1 MSQRKETFYIRRD
14 ENHTRIRVAENDYKI
29 MRACDSRNE
38 RTITAELHYL
48 IGDGSHCRT
57 DNHLEKIKKLEE
69 QLDQV
74 IAIAQQYKKRY
85 GPLS

>member
-14 ENHTRIRVAENDYKI
+14 ENHTRIRVAEDDYKI
-29 MRACDSRNE
+29 IKAYASRHE

-48 IGDGSHCRT
+48 IMDGARCR
-57 DNHLEKIKKLEE
+57 LEHEDKIKKLEY

-74 IAIAQQYKKRY
+74 IALTQEYKKRY

>member
-14 ENHTRIRVAENDYKI
+14 ENHTRIRVAEDDYKI
-29 MRACDSRNE
+29 IKTYATRNE

-48 IGDGSHCRT
+48 IAEGARCRLE
-57 DNHLEKIKKLEE
+57 HMEKIKKLES

-74 IAIAQQYKKRY
+74 ITLAQEYNKRY
-85 GPLS
+85 GPLY